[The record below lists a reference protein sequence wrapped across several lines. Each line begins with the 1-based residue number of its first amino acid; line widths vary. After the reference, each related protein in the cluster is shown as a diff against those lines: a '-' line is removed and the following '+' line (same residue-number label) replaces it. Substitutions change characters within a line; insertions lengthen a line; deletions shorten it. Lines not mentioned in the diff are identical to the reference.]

1 MRQPRQRAAR
11 ARRVRAS
18 GRHRALSTLPRGDAS
33 RTRVRGQQSSRLL
46 AAEEGESHLG
56 NRLRLWPSTCWRRR
70 SKEACRRASPLT
82 AAVATRR
89 RPRSKSCCASCPL
102 RPSSRRCAHAAG
114 EAAGRRGH
122 LREED
127 AHLRRPLPARG
138 RLPRPEGTMAGR
150 RRLCRLPPLAAATGC
165 GRWTSTW
172 MTCCAARAAARSW
185 CRRASLLAAD
195 VATTRRHSR
204 WLHRHWRHGDAATWA
219 RCSLH
224 SCVRLG
230 GLGASEMADASAQR
244 RLCPARASSSSHAA
258 NRSGVSRLCESRGA
272 CGPAKKINM
281 CQRKQL

>member
-1 MRQPRQRAAR
+1 M
-11 ARRVRAS
+11 
-18 GRHRALSTLPRGDAS
+18 DAS
-33 RTRVRGQQSSRLL
+33 RTRVRGQHSSRLL

-56 NRLRLWPSTCWRRR
+56 NRLGLWPSTCWRRR
-70 SKEACRRASPLT
+70 SKAACRRASPLT

-150 RRLCRLPPLAAATGC
+150 CRLCRLPPLAAATGC

-172 MTCCAARAAARSW
+172 MTCLLRCS
-185 CRRASLLAAD
+185 CRRSKLVSPSMLAAGGTAMQPPGLAAHFTLASD
-195 VATTRRHSR
+195 SVVSVPAR
-204 WLHRHWRHGDAATWA
+204 WPMPPLSG
-219 RCSLH
+219 
-224 SCVRLG
+224 
-230 GLGASEMADASAQR
+230 ASAQPER
-244 RLCPARASSSSHAA
+244 DGAAMLLIAR
-258 NRSGVSRLCESRGA
+258 V
-272 CGPAKKINM
+272 
-281 CQRKQL
+281 

>member
-56 NRLRLWPSTCWRRR
+56 NRLGLWPSTCWRRR
-70 SKEACRRASPLT
+70 SKVACRRASPLT

-150 RRLCRLPPLAAATGC
+150 RRLCRLPPLAAA
-165 GRWTSTW
+165 
-172 MTCCAARAAARSW
+172 
-185 CRRASLLAAD
+185 CRRDWLRALDKHLDDVLRCSCRRSKLVSPSPLAAG

-204 WLHRHWRHGDAATWA
+204 WLHHHWRHGDAATWA

-230 GLGASEMADASAQR
+230 
-244 RLCPARASSSSHAA
+244 ARW
-258 NRSGVSRLCESRGA
+258 SR
-272 CGPAKKINM
+272 
-281 CQRKQL
+281 CQRDGRCLRSAAPLPSPSEIEQPCC

>member
-56 NRLRLWPSTCWRRR
+56 NRLGLWPSTCWRRR
-70 SKEACRRASPLT
+70 SKAACRRASPLT

-89 RPRSKSCCASCPL
+89 RPRCASCPL

-172 MTCCAARAAARSW
+172 MTCCAARAAARSCS
-185 CRRASLLAAD
+185 CRRSKLVSPRVAA
-195 VATTRRHSR
+195 RR
-204 WLHRHWRHGDAATWA
+204 
-219 RCSLH
+219 
-224 SCVRLG
+224 
-230 GLGASEMADASAQR
+230 
-244 RLCPARASSSSHAA
+244 
-258 NRSGVSRLCESRGA
+258 
-272 CGPAKKINM
+272 
-281 CQRKQL
+281 

>member
-1 MRQPRQRAAR
+1 
-11 ARRVRAS
+11 V
-18 GRHRALSTLPRGDAS
+18 DAS
-33 RTRVRGQQSSRLL
+33 RTRVRGQHSSRLL

-56 NRLRLWPSTCWRRR
+56 NRLGLWPSTCWRRR
-70 SKEACRRASPLT
+70 SKAACRRASPLT

-89 RPRSKSCCASCPL
+89 RPRSKLLRKLPFASFIASL
-102 RPSSRRCAHAAG
+102 RSRSRRGSRAPRSSSRRRRAPAPTAACARASPAPRRYH
-114 EAAGRRGH
+114 GRPPP
-122 LREED
+122 
-127 AHLRRPLPARG
+127 PL
-138 RLPRPEGTMAGR
+138 
-150 RRLCRLPPLAAATGC
+150 PLAAA
-165 GRWTSTW
+165 
-172 MTCCAARAAARSW
+172 
-185 CRRASLLAAD
+185 CRRDWLRALDKHLDDVLRCSCRRSKLVSPSPLAAG

-272 CGPAKKINM
+272 CGPAKKSNLSAKTTFVT
-281 CQRKQL
+281 CNAFFTRTV